1 MRAEGISMMPTEE
14 RQHTG
19 LQATQTSAALM
30 QADAVVTQDEE
41 MEIDLLEL
49 LLRLVEK
56 WKQIAVA
63 ALLGAVIAAIMVLF
77 VITPTY
83 EATAKLYVLNASNS
97 IVNLADLQIGNYL
110 TSDYREVFSNRHV
123 YEEVVRRLG
132 LDTEYDELTERIS
145 ISNPSDTRILYI
157 TAKSTDPVEAMNL
170 ANTYAAVAQEF
181 IPQRME
187 SQKPTL
193 FETAVL
199 PDEPASPNKLLGI
212 ILGFALGMFAMCA
225 YVAIQFV
232 LDDRIRANEDIEKH
246 LGLAVLGIMPL
257 VNRTQA
263 TKSAQKR
270 KATPKKERKS

>member
-1 MRAEGISMMPTEE
+1 MQAENT
-14 RQHTG
+14 
-19 LQATQTSAALM
+19 ALA
-30 QADAVVTQDEE
+30 QADAVVTQDGE

-49 LLRLVEK
+49 MLRLVEK
-56 WKQIAVA
+56 WKQIAVT
-63 ALLGAVIAAIMVLF
+63 ALLGAIVAAIMVLF
-77 VITPTY
+77 VVTPTY

-97 IVNLADLQIGNYL
+97 IVNLSDLQIGNYL
-110 TSDYREVFSNRHV
+110 TRDYTEVFRNRHV

-132 LDTEYDELTERIS
+132 IDIEYAALTGRITVT
-145 ISNPSDTRILYI
+145 NPSDTRILYI
-157 TAKSTDPVEAMNL
+157 TAKSTDPIEAMNL

-187 SQKPTL
+187 SQEPTL
-193 FETAVL
+193 FETAAL
-199 PDEPASPNKLLGI
+199 PDSPASPNKLLGI
-212 ILGFALGMFAMCA
+212 VMGFALGMFAMCA

-257 VNRTQA
+257 VDRSQTAKN
-263 TKSAQKR
+263 AQKR

>member
-1 MRAEGISMMPTEE
+1 MPTEE
-14 RQHTG
+14 QQRRELLAMEQETT
-19 LQATQTSAALM
+19 LARVDS
-30 QADAVVTQDEE
+30 VVTQDEE

-49 LLRLVEK
+49 MLRLVEK

-63 ALLGAVIAAIMVLF
+63 ALLGAIVAAVFVLF

-97 IVNLADLQIGNYL
+97 IVNLSDLQIGNYL
-110 TSDYREVFSNRHV
+110 TSDYKEVFKNRHV

-132 LDTEYDELTERIS
+132 LESEYSSLTRRIS

-157 TAKSTDPVEAMNL
+157 TAKSPDPVEAMNL

-187 SQKPTL
+187 SQEPTL
-193 FETAVL
+193 FETAAL
-199 PDEPASPNKLLGI
+199 PESPAGPNKMMGI
-212 ILGFALGMFAMCA
+212 MTGFMVGMLAMCA
-225 YVAIQFV
+225 YVAILFI

-257 VNRTQA
+257 VTRTQ
-263 TKSAQKR
+263 TSRNGQKR
-270 KATPKKERKS
+270 KATPKKESKG

>member
-1 MRAEGISMMPTEE
+1 
-14 RQHTG
+14 
-19 LQATQTSAALM
+19 M
-30 QADAVVTQDEE
+30 QAENTALAQTDAVVTQDDE

-49 LLRLVEK
+49 MLRLVEK

-83 EATAKLYVLNASNS
+83 EARAKLYVLNASNS
-97 IVNLADLQIGNYL
+97 IVNLSDLQIGNYL
-110 TSDYREVFSNRHV
+110 TSDYQEVFSNRHV

-132 LDTEYDELTERIS
+132 LDAEYGELTSRITV
-145 ISNPSDTRILYI
+145 SNPSDTRILYI
-157 TAKSTDPVEAMNL
+157 TAKSPDPVEAMNL

-187 SQKPTL
+187 SQEPTL
-193 FETAVL
+193 FETAAL
-199 PDEPASPNKLLGI
+199 PDSPASPNKLLGI
-212 ILGFALGMFAMCA
+212 IMGFALGMFAMCA

-257 VNRTQA
+257 VNRSQA
-263 TKSAQKR
+263 PKNVQKR